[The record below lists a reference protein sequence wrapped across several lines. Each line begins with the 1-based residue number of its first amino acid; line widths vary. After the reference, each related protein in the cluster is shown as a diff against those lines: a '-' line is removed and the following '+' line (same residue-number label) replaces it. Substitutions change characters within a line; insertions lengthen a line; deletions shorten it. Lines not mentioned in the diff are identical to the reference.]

1 MLAFTAL
8 QLLAC
13 AAMLVSATTI
23 LVRDPADRGNRQA
36 AQLIYCGAFWGGCQL
51 LWTPSDDPRAVFA
64 LMKLSALGWMAITPL
79 TARFIISVTGV
90 PAPRMDRAVRG
101 FFVLSGVF
109 LLLEWFTP
117 WMHTGAARQSWGWT
131 YVCGPLYPLF
141 FLTTLGSLLSAV
153 SVASTAYRETRLESV
168 RSQANW
174 IAFAIL
180 QFVVVAA
187 ITDGILPSFG
197 VAVPQLATISF
208 AITGVLL
215 AISLHRFGYS
225 ILSPGTFSREISEA
239 MSEGLLLVRMDGRVR
254 SANGGLARIL
264 GQGREQ
270 LEGRPVSEILALP
283 RLDPPRELRDQ
294 RGQLVGRD
302 GQRIPVSVTASLL
315 RDGRGAE
322 TGLAVILRDL
332 REIEALQRRLVLSGR
347 MAAVGQLAAG
357 VAHEVNNPTAYV
369 RTNLL
374 LLREYWQNVTALLEK
389 HGLSRSA
396 DAHVV
401 FSDGSELLDE
411 SLEGIERITSIVDQ
425 IRRFSHAGT
434 GERERA
440 ELHLLLET
448 VARMARSRL
457 RPDVQIERRFG
468 SVPPVECAPREL
480 EQVFLNLLLNA
491 ADAVGES
498 GTIRVSTSVAGGRA
512 QIDVADDGCG
522 IAAGALERVF
532 DPFFTTK
539 PVGQGTGLGL
549 SISYEIVQRHGGE
562 IAVRSEVGRGTVF
575 SVFLPLPPR
584 T

>member
-23 LVRDPADRGNRQA
+23 LVRDSADRGNRQA
-36 AQLIYCGAFWGGCQL
+36 ALLIYCGAFWGICQL
-51 LWTPSDDPRAVFA
+51 LWTTSDDPRAVLA
-64 LMKLSALGWMAITPL
+64 LMKLSALGWVGIGPL
-79 TARFIISVTGV
+79 TARFILSVTGV

-101 FFVLSGVF
+101 FFAASGVF
-109 LLLEWFTP
+109 LVCEWFTP
-117 WMHTGAARQSWGWT
+117 WIHNGVARHDWGWS
-131 YVCGPLYPLF
+131 YSFGPLYPLF
-141 FLTTLGSLLSAV
+141 LLTTLGALLSAV
-153 SVASTAYRETRLESV
+153 LVASRAYRETRLESV

-180 QFVVVAA
+180 QLVVVGS
-187 ITDGILPSFG
+187 ITDGILPFLG
-197 VAVPQLATISF
+197 VSVPQLATSSY
-208 AITGVLL
+208 AVTGVLL
-215 AISLHRFGYS
+215 ALSMHRFGYS

-264 GQGREQ
+264 GETREQ
-270 LEGRPVSEILALP
+270 LEGRAVSEILALP

-302 GQRIPVSVTASLL
+302 GQRIPVSVTASFL

-389 HGLSRSA
+389 HGLSRS
-396 DAHVV
+396 DETHVV
-401 FSDGSELLDE
+401 FSDGSELIDE
-411 SLEGIERITSIVDQ
+411 SLEGVERITAIVDQ

-491 ADAVGES
+491 ADAVGER
-498 GTIRVSTSVAGGRA
+498 GTIRISTSVSAGRA
-512 QIDVADDGCG
+512 QIEVEDDGCG
-522 IAAGALERVF
+522 IAADALERVF

>member
-36 AQLIYCGAFWGGCQL
+36 ALLIYCGAFWGICQL
-51 LWTPSDDPRAVFA
+51 LWNTSDDPRAVFA
-64 LMKLSALGWMAITPL
+64 LMKLSALGWLGISPI
-79 TARFIISVTGV
+79 TARFIVSVTGV

-101 FFVLSGVF
+101 FFVLAGVF
-109 LLLEWFTP
+109 LICEWFTP
-117 WMHTGAARQSWGWT
+117 WLHTGVTRQPWGWT
-131 YVCGPLYPLF
+131 YVCGPLYPV
-141 FLTTLGSLLSAV
+141 FLLITLGSLLSAV
-153 SVASTAYRETRLESV
+153 SVAASAYRESRLESV

-180 QFVVVAA
+180 QFLVVGA
-187 ITDGILPSFG
+187 ITDGILPFFR
-197 VAVPQLATISF
+197 VAVPQLATTSF
-208 AITGVLL
+208 AVMGVLL
-215 AISLHRFGYS
+215 ALSLHRFGYS

-239 MSEGLLLVRMDGRVR
+239 MSEGLLLMRMDGRVR
-254 SANGGLARIL
+254 SANGGLGRML
-264 GQGREQ
+264 GEGREQ
-270 LEGRPVSEILALP
+270 LEGRSVSEILALP

-294 RGQLVGRD
+294 RGQLVGPG

-374 LLREYWQNVTALLEK
+374 LLREYWQKVTALLEK
-389 HGLSRSA
+389 HGLARS
-396 DAHVV
+396 DDSHVV
-401 FSDGSELLDE
+401 FSDGSELIDE
-411 SLEGIERITSIVDQ
+411 SLEGIERITAIVDQ

-440 ELHLLLET
+440 ELPLLLET

-491 ADAVGES
+491 ADAVGER
-498 GTIRVSTSVAGGRA
+498 GTIRISTSVSAGRA
-512 QIDVADDGCG
+512 QIEVEDDGCG
-522 IAAGALERVF
+522 IAADALERVF

-575 SVFLPLPPR
+575 SVLLPLPAR

>member
-13 AAMLVSATTI
+13 AALLVSATTI
-23 LVRDPADRGNRQA
+23 LVRDPRDAGNRQA
-36 AQLIYCGAFWGGCQL
+36 ALLIYCGAFWAFCQL
-51 LWTPSDDPRAVFA
+51 LWNTSQDAASA
-64 LMKLSALGWMAITPL
+64 LALVKLSALGWVGIGPL
-79 TARFIISVTGV
+79 TARFIVSVTGV
-90 PAPRMDRAVRG
+90 RAPRMDRALRAY
-101 FFVLSGVF
+101 FVFCVAFVAITWLTPWVHSGVVR
-109 LLLEWFTP
+109 T
-117 WMHTGAARQSWGWT
+117 AWGWGYT
-131 YVCGPLYPLF
+131 FGPLYPLF
-141 FLTTLGSLLSAV
+141 FLITVGSLLSGV
-153 SVASTAYRETRLESV
+153 SIAARAYRETRLESV

-174 IAFAIL
+174 IAFGIL
-180 QFVVVAA
+180 QLLLVGS
-187 ITDGILPSFG
+187 ITDGILPFFG
-197 VAVPQLATISF
+197 VRVPQLATTSF
-208 AITGVLL
+208 AVTGVLL
-215 AISLHRFGYS
+215 ALSLHRFGYS
-225 ILSPGTFSREISEA
+225 ILSPGPFSREIGEA

-254 SANGGLARIL
+254 SANGGLARIV
-264 GQGREQ
+264 GQTREQ
-270 LEGRPVSEILALP
+270 LEGRHVSEILALP

-294 RGQLVGRD
+294 RGQIAGAD

-357 VAHEVNNPTAYV
+357 VAHEVNNPASYV
-369 RTNLL
+369 RTNIL
-374 LLREYWQNVTALLEK
+374 LLREYWQNVSALLEK
-389 HGLSRSA
+389 HGLARSE

-401 FSDGSELLDE
+401 FADGTELIDE
-411 SLEGIERITSIVDQ
+411 SLEGIERITAIVDQ
-425 IRRFSHAGT
+425 VRRFSHGGS

-448 VARMARSRL
+448 VARMARPRL
-457 RPDVQIERRFG
+457 QAGVQIERSFG
-468 SVPPVECAPREL
+468 SVPSVECAPREL

-498 GTIRVSTSVAGGRA
+498 GTIRLSTTVSGGRA
-512 QIDVADDGCG
+512 RIDVEDDGCG
-522 IAAGALERVF
+522 IAPDALERVF

-562 IAVRSEVGRGTVF
+562 ISVRSEVGRGTVF

>member
-23 LVRDPADRGNRQA
+23 LVRDSADRGNQQA
-36 AQLIYCGAFWGGCQL
+36 ALLIYCGAFWGVCQL
-51 LWTPSDDPRAVFA
+51 LWTTCDDPRAV
-64 LMKLSALGWMAITPL
+64 LVLVKLSSLGWVGIGPL
-79 TARFIISVTGV
+79 TARFIVSVTGQ
-90 PAPRMDRAVRG
+90 PAPRIARAMRS
-101 FFVLSGVF
+101 FFALAGVF
-109 LLLEWFTP
+109 LVCEWLTP
-117 WMHTGAARQSWGWT
+117 WIHTGVTRHVWGWT
-131 YVCGPLYPLF
+131 YSFGPLYPLF
-141 FLTTLGSLLSAV
+141 FVITVGALFSGVL
-153 SVASTAYRETRLESV
+153 VAARAYRETRLESV

-174 IAFAIL
+174 IAFGIVQL
-180 QFVVVAA
+180 VVVGSV
-187 ITDGILPSFG
+187 TDGILPYFG
-197 VAVPQLATISF
+197 FAVPQLATTSF
-208 AITGVLL
+208 AVTGVLL
-215 AISLHRFGYS
+215 ALSLHRFGYS

-264 GQGREQ
+264 GQRREQ
-270 LEGRPVSEILALP
+270 LEGRSISEILALP

-294 RGQLVGRD
+294 RGHLVNVD

-389 HGLSRSA
+389 HGLARSA

-401 FSDGSELLDE
+401 FSDGSELIDE
-411 SLEGIERITSIVDQ
+411 SLEGVERITAIVDQ

-440 ELHLLLET
+440 ELHSLLET
-448 VARMARSRL
+448 VARMARPRL

-468 SVPPVECAPREL
+468 SVPAVECAPREL

-491 ADAVGES
+491 ADAVGER
-498 GTIRVSTSVAGGRA
+498 GTIRIATSVSAGRA
-512 QIDVADDGCG
+512 QIDVEDDGCG
-522 IAAGALERVF
+522 IAADALERVF

>member
-36 AQLIYCGAFWGGCQL
+36 ALLVYSGAFWGLCQL
-51 LWTPSDDPRAVFA
+51 LWTTADDPRAVFA
-64 LMKLSALGWMAITPL
+64 LMKLSALGWVGVGPL
-79 TARFIISVTGV
+79 TARFIISVTGQ

-101 FFVLSGVF
+101 VFALSAVVL
-109 LLLEWFTP
+109 LCEWITP
-117 WMHTGAARQSWGWT
+117 WMHTGVARQPWGWT
-131 YVCGPLYPLF
+131 YKCGPLYPLF
-141 FLTTLGSLLSAV
+141 FLTTVGVLLSAV

-180 QFVVVAA
+180 QLVVVAA
-187 ITDGILPSFG
+187 ITDGILPFFG
-197 VAVPQLATISF
+197 VAVPQLATTSF
-208 AITGVLL
+208 AVTGVLL
-215 AISLHRFGYS
+215 AMSLHRFGYS

-264 GQGREQ
+264 GQPREQ
-270 LEGRPVSEILALP
+270 LEGRSVSEILALP
-283 RLDPPRELRDQ
+283 RLEPPRELRDQ
-294 RGQLVGRD
+294 RGQLEGRD

-389 HGLSRSA
+389 HGLSRSD

-401 FSDGSELLDE
+401 FSDGTELLDE
-411 SLEGIERITSIVDQ
+411 SLEGIERITAIVDQ
-425 IRRFSHAGT
+425 IRRFSHGGT

-448 VARMARSRL
+448 VARMARPRL
-457 RPDVQIERRFG
+457 RPDVQI
-468 SVPPVECAPREL
+468 
-480 EQVFLNLLLNA
+480 
-491 ADAVGES
+491 
-498 GTIRVSTSVAGGRA
+498 
-512 QIDVADDGCG
+512 
-522 IAAGALERVF
+522 
-532 DPFFTTK
+532 
-539 PVGQGTGLGL
+539 
-549 SISYEIVQRHGGE
+549 
-562 IAVRSEVGRGTVF
+562 
-575 SVFLPLPPR
+575 
-584 T
+584 